1 MAALNIVR
9 KSRVFRLGL
18 VVAFGLVLVAGLML
32 LLGAAQPV
40 YSSTEPSTE
49 ASTVVSSGVQ
59 EDAPR
64 IVPVITHTATQQWVG
79 ISGDCVV
86 FRDDRDDHWNVY
98 LHKLSTG
105 ETITVTTNEPP
116 VTADSLRKVVISQG
130 VVVWR
135 SERPGQEGLWGYYD
149 PTCSDAGPFTRT
161 EVIEEF
167 PIIFRSNA
175 HSPALSGEMLAF
187 VSVPR

>member
-1 MAALNIVR
+1 MADPAEVQAFNR
-9 KSRVFRLGL
+9 KGDKWQRSTSFQKSRVFRLGL
-18 VVAFGLVLVAGLML
+18 VVAFGLIVFVGLML

-49 ASTVVSSGVQ
+49 ASTVVSSGSA

-64 IVPVITHTATQQWVG
+64 IVPVITHTASQQWVG

-105 ETITVTTNEPP
+105 ETFTVTT
-116 VTADSLRKVVISQG
+116 TSRL
-130 VVVWR
+130 
-135 SERPGQEGLWGYYD
+135 
-149 PTCSDAGPFTRT
+149 
-161 EVIEEF
+161 
-167 PIIFRSNA
+167 
-175 HSPALSGEMLAF
+175 
-187 VSVPR
+187 